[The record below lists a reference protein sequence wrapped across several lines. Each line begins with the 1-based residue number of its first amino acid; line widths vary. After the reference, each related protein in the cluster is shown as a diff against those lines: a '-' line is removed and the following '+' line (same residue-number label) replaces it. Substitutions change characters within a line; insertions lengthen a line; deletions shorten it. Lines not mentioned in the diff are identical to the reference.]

1 MRGIISIEVKES
13 NGKVQGKKIMKA
25 QNIEID
31 INKLN
36 TRELEQILAIVY
48 NYESEE
54 KHEQVLNR
62 IRFVN
67 GYMNERQEKEYVEKN
82 CNK

>member
-67 GYMNERQEKEYVEKN
+67 GYMNERQEKEYVEKY
-82 CNK
+82 C